1 MAKCTGRRGTS
12 TGIIASWLPR
22 DDPVAGSIVPPVY
35 VSAVYEHPGE
45 KLLEPEVGDL
55 KYSRENNPTVMLLE
69 DAMAC
74 AEGSDWSLA
83 FNSGM
88 AAIASTIM
96 ALARPG
102 LRLAAP
108 RLLYGATRSL
118 LIDLSLRLGFSLE
131 LAGPPWDEFLHE
143 ADKADLVLVETVGN
157 PTLRVPPLRD
167 VYKTCQ
173 DRGCRV
179 IVDNTFASPVAY
191 KPVPDGAFLAVEST
205 TKYIA
210 GHNDTVG
217 GIVAGFDERV
227 REWLWRWRKNLGT
240 IMQPLEAYL
249 TLRGAKTLEA
259 RFKALSAN
267 ATRVAEW
274 LSTHPKVSRVYYPG
288 LESHPDYQNARSLLE
303 EGLYGAVVSFEVS
316 GDAVSLVRNL
326 RLVRRSPSL
335 GGVETLA
342 SVPYISSH
350 RGLPE
355 EERESLGI
363 TRGLVRLSVGL
374 EDIEDIIGD
383 LEQALEK
390 I

>member
-1 MAKCTGRRGTS
+1 MAKCKGRGTS

-22 DDPVAGSIVPPVY
+22 DDPVAGSIVSPVY
-35 VSAVYEHPGE
+35 ISAIFEHPGE

-69 DAMAC
+69 EAMAC
-74 AEGSDWSLA
+74 AEDASWSLA

-88 AAIASTIM
+88 AAISTIIM
-96 ALARPG
+96 ALARPRT
-102 LRLAAP
+102 RLVAP

-118 LIDLSLRLGFSLE
+118 LIDLSVRLGFDLE
-131 LAGPPWDEFLHE
+131 LAGPPWDEFLE
-143 ADKADLVLVETVGN
+143 AVDKADLVLVETVGN
-157 PTLRVPPLRD
+157 PTLRVPPLRE
-167 VYKTCQ
+167 VYKTCAA
-173 DRGCRV
+173 RGCRV

-191 KPVPDGAFLAVEST
+191 RPASDGAFLVVEST
-205 TKYIA
+205 TKYIS

-217 GIVAGFDERV
+217 GIVAGSDERV

-240 IMQPLEAYL
+240 IMQPLEAYM

-259 RFKALSAN
+259 RFKALSEN
-267 ATRVAEW
+267 AMRIAEW
-274 LSTHPKVSRVYYPG
+274 LGDHPKIARVYYPG
-288 LESHPDYQNARSLLE
+288 LDSHPDYDNARSLLA
-303 EGLYGAVVSFEVS
+303 EGLYGAVVSFEVE
-316 GDAVSLVRNL
+316 GDAVDLVRNL
-326 RLVRRSPSL
+326 QLVRRSPSL

-355 EERESLGI
+355 EERNSLGI

-374 EDIEDIIGD
+374 ESVDDIIGD
-383 LEQALEK
+383 LEKALSSL
-390 I
+390 